1 MPTVRIDPLP
11 RIAPSPKLPVTVNI
25 RNLPANGHIET
36 HSHSWAQLACTLR
49 GALRLR
55 AGHTTWIVPP
65 TRAVWIPPKVDHEV
79 FLVGEVALR
88 TVYVDASAAPRALTT
103 CEVIDV
109 SNLMRELIVTLGA
122 IDRKAQPIRYELLAR
137 ALLEEM
143 RAAATLSLDL
153 ALPEDRRLRALCE
166 ALLEDPGTA
175 LSLQD
180 WAPRVG
186 ASARTL
192 ARLFQQQLGM
202 TFGQWR
208 QRVRLAHAAALVSL
222 GTPLADVAASLGY
235 ESASAFSAMFKRALG
250 RPPSS
255 FFAGEPK

>member
-1 MPTVRIDPLP
+1 MPTIRIDPLP
-11 RIAPSPKLPVTVNI
+11 RIAPSAKHPLTVNI

-36 HSHSWAQLACTLR
+36 HRHNWAQLACTLR
-49 GALRLR
+49 GAMRIR
-55 AGHTTWIVPP
+55 VGQTTWIVPP
-65 TRAVWIPPKVDHEV
+65 TRAVWIPPRVDHEV
-79 FLVGEVALR
+79 FLVGEVAVR

-109 SNLMRELIVTLGA
+109 SPLMRELIVTLGNV
-122 IDRKAQPIRYELLAR
+122 DHKKQPVRYEALGR

-143 RAAATLSLDL
+143 RTAPTLSFDI
-153 ALPEDRRLRALCE
+153 ALPGDRRLRALCE

-192 ARLFQQQLGM
+192 ARLFQQELGM

-208 QRVRLAHAAALVSL
+208 QRLRLAHAAALVSV

-250 RPPSS
+250 RPPST
-255 FFAGEPK
+255 FFAGEAK